1 MIAAYESGDSA
12 TYRSAYS
19 NDVIFHDNLDSMGMD
34 GNLSWFK
41 VVADKA
47 IKISV
52 LVGPVQ
58 ENQFDKPTSKGYTS
72 YVMSHTTNV
81 YKRGDK
87 TAKNLSF
94 VVDAIKDGK
103 LVEEWLF
110 YDKAAVAEIFK

>member
-52 LVGPVQ
+52 LVGPV
-58 ENQFDKPTSKGYTS
+58 
-72 YVMSHTTNV
+72 
-81 YKRGDK
+81 
-87 TAKNLSF
+87 
-94 VVDAIKDGK
+94 
-103 LVEEWLF
+103 
-110 YDKAAVAEIFK
+110 